1 MSNDDD
7 TCHKYTRILDVDDD
21 TNVQLCYIRVYTG
34 FEWNKYNQTHYDF
47 DNPPPQDSS
56 IRTSSTRPSRW
67 SLK

>member
-1 MSNDDD
+1 MSSDDD

-47 DNPPPQDSS
+47 DNPPPKILLSGPHRQGHHAGV
-56 IRTSSTRPSRW
+56 
-67 SLK
+67 